1 MTIDDAAL
9 GTAMQE
15 RAATLPF
22 WRRPRRLRRQITAT
36 LVGVSLLA
44 VTLFGVLNYV
54 AARGLLLEGTQDQLQ
69 HEADSRAQS
78 IEWGANGALDR
89 VSAASSDPGIVAAL
103 DDFVRGFDDLDAEL
117 DPAQSAELGRIYE
130 QRVVAPINELG
141 VRTVGLDDVLPRTSR
156 GRWIQYHYT
165 VPANDPDAAPAEAT
179 DPEAVPTGYDVA
191 MAANDDYLT
200 SVAATFGG
208 GDLMLIDS
216 DANIVYSTEKRIDLA
231 TNLADGPYAQTQLA
245 LLVTEEL
252 GQVRAGDAL
261 LTDFSVYVPGGARP
275 VLFAGAV
282 IREGN
287 EVVGTLAVE
296 IPVEAIDAIT
306 GTGPEVEPT
315 GLDTIDS
322 YVVSADRLLQ
332 STPQSWFDDPSAYL
346 EGISDAGTRARVEA
360 LGSPVGVQII
370 DTAPVRAAVDG
381 ESFVG
386 RSTNA
391 TGQRTFS
398 SSASIDVPG
407 ASWVVVTEA
416 PLSVVRQPLI
426 DYLIRMGI
434 VAAVLLPLAALV
446 GFLLARR
453 LTRPIPVAVAAA
465 RAVADGERH
474 LDLPPR
480 GNDEFGDL
488 QRRLTKMAA
497 TLERQEQALEQA
509 YEQKRQLLLSVLPPH
524 LVRGDGVVSGTGDQ
538 IGVRTV
544 IAVVVDTDRDELDND
559 DELAEAL
566 ASASAAAEHLATDGG
581 IDRIR
586 VAADRSLF
594 VAGGGADQGADTA
607 LAFAL
612 ALESELRSLATA
624 AGLTLTVHIGVSTGE
639 VATGVLARGS
649 LTFAAWGEPVR
660 RALAIS
666 ALSRADE
673 ILVDLSTLEAAA
685 DEWMTEPADDVVDLD
700 NQPIAVRALTPA
712 RDVDDAH

>member
-1 MTIDDAAL
+1 
-9 GTAMQE
+9 
-15 RAATLPF
+15 
-22 WRRPRRLRRQITAT
+22 
-36 LVGVSLLA
+36 V
-44 VTLFGVLNYV
+44 
-54 AARGLLLEGTQDQLQ
+54 
-69 HEADSRAQS
+69 
-78 IEWGANGALDR
+78 
-89 VSAASSDPGIVAAL
+89 
-103 DDFVRGFDDLDAEL
+103 
-117 DPAQSAELGRIYE
+117 YE

-165 VPANDPDAAPAEAT
+165 LPANDPDAAERVT
-179 DPEAVPTGYDVA
+179 IDPDDVPTGYDVA
-191 MAANDDYLT
+191 MAANDGYLT
-200 SVAATFGG
+200 SVATTFGG
-208 GDLMLIDS
+208 GDLMLID
-216 DANIVYSTEKRIDLA
+216 ANGNIVYSADKRIDLA
-231 TNLADGPYAQTQLA
+231 TNLANGPYAESQLA
-245 LLVTEEL
+245 RLVTEDL

-275 VLFAGAV
+275 VMFAGAV
-282 IREGN
+282 IRRGN

-315 GLDTIDS
+315 GLETLAS
-322 YVVSADRLLQ
+322 YVVSTDLLLQ
-332 STPQSWFDDPSAYL
+332 STPQTWFDDPSAYL
-346 EGISDAGTRARVEA
+346 EGISDAETRRLVEA
-360 LGSPVGVQII
+360 LGSPVGVEII
-370 DTAPVRAAVDG
+370 DTEPVRAAVDG
-381 ESFVG
+381 EPFVG
-386 RSTNA
+386 RSTSA
-391 TGQRTFS
+391 TGQRTYS
-398 SSASIDVPG
+398 SSASINVPG
-407 ASWVVVTEA
+407 ASWVVVTEV
-416 PLSVVRQPLI
+416 PLSVVRRPLL
-426 DYLIRMGI
+426 DFLLRMGV
-434 VAAVLLPLAALV
+434 VAAVLLPLAALA

-474 LDLPPR
+474 LELPPR

-497 TLERQEQALEQA
+497 TLERQELALDQE

-524 LVRGDGVVSGTGDQ
+524 LVSGDGVVSGTGDE
-538 IGVRTV
+538 IAVRTV
-544 IAVVVDTDRDELDND
+544 IAVVVDADQDELDND

-566 ASASAAAEHLATDGG
+566 AAASAAAERLATDGG

-594 VAGGGADQGADTA
+594 VAGGGSDAGADAA

-612 ALESELRSLATA
+612 TLESELRSLAA
-624 AGLTLTVHIGVSTGE
+624 DAGLTLTVHIGVSTGE

-673 ILVDLSTLEAAA
+673 ILVDLSTLDAAT
-685 DEWMTEPADDVVDLD
+685 DEWTTEPADDVVDLD
-700 NQPIAVRALTPA
+700 NQPIVVRTLTP
-712 RDVDDAH
+712 RDMDIATP